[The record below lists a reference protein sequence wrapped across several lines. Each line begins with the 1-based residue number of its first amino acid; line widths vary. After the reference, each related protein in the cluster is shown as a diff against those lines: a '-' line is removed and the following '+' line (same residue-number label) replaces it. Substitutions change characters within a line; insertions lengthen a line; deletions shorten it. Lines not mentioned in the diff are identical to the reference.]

1 MRNKFELHTHFTK
14 AVSDEEGVLR
24 IKGYANTTTKDR
36 MGDVIPMDAWTK
48 SGALE
53 NFLKNPI
60 VLAYHDHSQPIG
72 KVVDYSITSK
82 GLEIVAEISKAAG
95 NVADLIIDEVLKT
108 FSIGFSIKDAEYDR
122 ESDIFTIKDLE
133 LFEVSVVSVPANQDS
148 TFSVAKSLDTADL
161 DELKTKYGTSEVT
174 EAVKAEVAEDINN
187 KTAPVAEEKEE
198 LEMDKKELEALL
210 AKTAADAATAVTAKI
225 EAKKAEEKAAL
236 AAETKKQE
244 EAEKTKNIAIEAGAT
259 GAERLMADIAKK
271 MEDETASL
279 KDIVNTMGEELKAKS
294 DEIEAMQRSKMTFAD
309 HKEEA
314 IAKESAE
321 KAYLLG
327 IVLRKNMFDTKYGA
341 GLVEKVNTSSSAQ
354 VSSDKYEQEV
364 STNLERDIY
373 EKLVVAPMF
382 RSIDMNQAT
391 MVLPIA
397 PDAAMADWVAASTY
411 GADATTGG
419 TKTTALTEILL
430 QTYKMASKSF
440 LTDETD
446 EDAIIPLL
454 PLIRDGLVRGH
465 ARATEDALLNADSTV
480 SPTTGPFNG
489 LIKKAGT
496 NVNAVKVGTTGTAKI
511 IAKDLLETRRKLGK
525 WGLDLSSLTC
535 IVSQEVYWDLL
546 EDDNFAHLN
555 EVNGLAT
562 KISGQVGSMYGMPV
576 VVSPEMPAKADGAAG
591 AVIVATSNFVMPRIR
606 GLRVQSDYYVEK
618 QQQVI
623 VATQRFGF
631 SDIIAGQAVVAM
643 TYDYSA

>member
-1 MRNKFELHTHFTK
+1 MNNKFELHTHFTK

-72 KVVDYSITSK
+72 KVVEHSITDQ

-95 NVADLIIDEVLKT
+95 NVADLIKDEVLKT
-108 FSIGFSIKDAEYDR
+108 FSIGFSIKDADYDNAK
-122 ESDIFTIKDLE
+122 DIFTIKDLE

-148 TFSVAKSLDTADL
+148 TFSVAKTLDTDDL
-161 DELKTKYGTSEVT
+161 DELKKKYGTSE
-174 EAVKAEVAEDINN
+174 AQAEDTIN
-187 KTAPVAEEKEE
+187 KEAAPVADQKEE

-210 AKTAADAATAVTAKI
+210 AKTAADAATAVTARM
-225 EAKKAEEKAAL
+225 EAKKAEEKAIADVEAKAAA
-236 AAETKKQE
+236 AAE
-244 EAEKTKNIAIEAGAT
+244 ANKTIAIEAGAT
-259 GAERLMADIAKK
+259 GAERLMAEITKK
-271 MEDETASL
+271 MESETSSL
-279 KDIVNTMGEELKAKS
+279 KDIVNEMGEELKAKS
-294 DEIEAMQRSKMTFAD
+294 AEIQAMQRSKMTFAD
-309 HKEEA
+309 VKEGHIA
-314 IAKESAE
+314 IEDAE
-321 KAYLLG
+321 KAFLLATVTKKG
-327 IVLRKNMFDTKYGA
+327 MFDTKYGQ
-341 GLVEKVNTSSSAQ
+341 GLVQKLNTSSSAQ

-364 STNLERDIY
+364 STNLERDIQ
-373 EKLVVAPMF
+373 EKLIVAPMF
-382 RSIDMNQAT
+382 RTIDMNQAT

-397 PDAAMADWVAASTY
+397 PDAAMADWVSASTY
-411 GADATTGG
+411 GNDTTTGAE
-419 TKTTALTEILL
+419 KTTTLTEILL
-430 QTYKMASKSF
+430 QTHKMASKSY

-465 ARATEDALLNADSTV
+465 ARATENALLNASV
-480 SPTTGPFNG
+480 AASTGPFDG
-489 LIKKAGT
+489 LITMGASYSNGI
-496 NVNAVKVGTTGTAKI
+496 KVGTAGTGKV
-511 IAKDLLETRRKLGK
+511 IAKDLLQTRRMLGK

-535 IVSQEVYWDLL
+535 VVNQETYWDLL

-555 EVNGLAT
+555 EVNGLST
-562 KISGQVGSMYGMPV
+562 KINGQVGSMYGMPV
-576 VVSPEMPAKADGAAG
+576 VVSPEMPAKADGAAL
-591 AVIVATSNFVMPRIR
+591 AVICATSNFVMPRIR

-631 SDIIAGQAVVAM
+631 SDIIAGSAVAIA
-643 TYDYSA
+643 TYDFS

>member
-1 MRNKFELHTHFTK
+1 MNNKFELHTHFTK

-72 KVVDYSITSK
+72 KVVEHSITDQ

-95 NVADLIIDEVLKT
+95 NVADLIKDEVLKT
-108 FSIGFSIKDAEYDR
+108 FSIGFSIKDADYDNAK
-122 ESDIFTIKDLE
+122 DIFTIKDLE

-148 TFSVAKSLDTADL
+148 TFSVAKTLDTDDL
-161 DELKTKYGTSEVT
+161 DELKKKYGTSE
-174 EAVKAEVAEDINN
+174 AQAEDTIN
-187 KTAPVAEEKEE
+187 KEAAPVADQKEE

-210 AKTAADAATAVTAKI
+210 AKTAADAATAVTARM
-225 EAKKAEEKAAL
+225 EAKKAEEKAIADVEAKAAA
-236 AAETKKQE
+236 AAE
-244 EAEKTKNIAIEAGAT
+244 ANKTIAIEAGAT
-259 GAERLMADIAKK
+259 GAERLMAEITKK
-271 MEDETASL
+271 MESETSSL
-279 KDIVNTMGEELKAKS
+279 KDIVNEMGEELKAKS
-294 DEIEAMQRSKMTFAD
+294 AEIQAMQRSKMTFAD
-309 HKEEA
+309 VKEGHIA
-314 IAKESAE
+314 IEDAE
-321 KAYLLG
+321 KAFLLATVTKKG
-327 IVLRKNMFDTKYGA
+327 MFDTKYGQ
-341 GLVEKVNTSSSAQ
+341 GLVQKLNTSSSAQ

-364 STNLERDIY
+364 STNLERDIQ
-373 EKLVVAPMF
+373 EKLIVAPMF
-382 RSIDMNQAT
+382 RTIDMNQAT

-397 PDAAMADWVAASTY
+397 PDAAMADWVSASTY
-411 GADATTGG
+411 GNDTTTGAE
-419 TKTTALTEILL
+419 KTTTLTEILL
-430 QTYKMASKSF
+430 QTHKMASKSY

-465 ARATEDALLNADSTV
+465 ARATENALLNASV
-480 SPTTGPFNG
+480 AASTGPFDG
-489 LIKKAGT
+489 LITMGASYSNGI
-496 NVNAVKVGTTGTAKI
+496 KVGTTGTGKV
-511 IAKDLLETRRKLGK
+511 IAKDLLQTRRMLGK

-535 IVSQEVYWDLL
+535 VVNQETYWDLL

-555 EVNGLAT
+555 EVNGLST
-562 KISGQVGSMYGMPV
+562 KINGQVGSMYGMPV
-576 VVSPEMPAKADGAAG
+576 VVSPEMPAKADGAAL
-591 AVIVATSNFVMPRIR
+591 AVICATSNFVMPRIR

-631 SDIIAGQAVVAM
+631 SDIIAGSAVAIA
-643 TYDYSA
+643 TYDFS

>member
-1 MRNKFELHTHFTK
+1 MNNKFELHTHFTK

-72 KVVDYSITSK
+72 KVVEHSITDQ

-95 NVADLIIDEVLKT
+95 NVASLIKDEVLKT
-108 FSIGFSIKDAEYDR
+108 FSIGFSIKDADYDNAK
-122 ESDIFTIKDLE
+122 DIFTIKDLE

-148 TFSVAKSLDTADL
+148 TFSVAKTLDTDDL
-161 DELKTKYGTSEVT
+161 DELKKKYGTSE
-174 EAVKAEVAEDINN
+174 AQAEDTIN
-187 KTAPVAEEKEE
+187 KEAAPVADQKEE

-210 AKTAADAATAVTAKI
+210 AKTAADAATAVTARM
-225 EAKKAEEKAAL
+225 EAKKAEEKAIAEVEAKADAE
-236 AAETKKQE
+236 AA
-244 EAEKTKNIAIEAGAT
+244 ANKTIAIEAGAT
-259 GAERLMADIAKK
+259 GAERLMADITKK
-271 MEDETASL
+271 MESETSSL
-279 KDIVNTMGEELKAKS
+279 KDIVNEMGEELKAKS
-294 DEIEAMQRSKMTFAD
+294 AEIEAMQRSKMTFAD
-309 HKEEA
+309 VKEGHIA
-314 IAKESAE
+314 IEDAE
-321 KAYLLG
+321 KAFLLAAVTKKG
-327 IVLRKNMFDTKYGA
+327 MFDTNYGQ
-341 GLVEKVNTSSSAQ
+341 GLVQKLNTSSSAT

-364 STNLERDIY
+364 STNLERDIL
-373 EKLVVAPMF
+373 EKLIVAPMF
-382 RSIDMNQAT
+382 RTIDMNQAT

-397 PDAAMADWVAASTY
+397 PDAAMADWVSASTY
-411 GADATTGG
+411 GKTDTTGSE
-419 TKTTALTEILL
+419 KTTALTEILL
-430 QTYKMASKSF
+430 QTHKMASKSF

-465 ARATEDALLNADSTV
+465 ARATENALLNASVAT
-480 SPTTGPFNG
+480 STGPFNG
-489 LIKKAGT
+489 LITMGASTSNGIKVGAAGT
-496 NVNAVKVGTTGTAKI
+496 GKV
-511 IAKDLLETRRKLGK
+511 IAKDLLQTRRLLGK

-535 IVSQEVYWDLL
+535 VVNQETYWDLL

-555 EVNGLAT
+555 EVNGLST
-562 KISGQVGSMYGMPV
+562 KINGQVGSMYGMPV
-576 VVSPEMPAKADGAAG
+576 VVSPEMPAKADGAAL
-591 AVIVATSNFVMPRIR
+591 AVICATSNFVMPRIR

-631 SDIIAGQAVVAM
+631 SDIIAGSAVAIA
-643 TYDYSA
+643 TYDYS

>member
-271 MEDETASL
+271 M
-279 KDIVNTMGEELKAKS
+279 K
-294 DEIEAMQRSKMTFAD
+294 
-309 HKEEA
+309 
-314 IAKESAE
+314 
-321 KAYLLG
+321 
-327 IVLRKNMFDTKYGA
+327 KY
-341 GLVEKVNTSSSAQ
+341 
-354 VSSDKYEQEV
+354 
-364 STNLERDIY
+364 
-373 EKLVVAPMF
+373 
-382 RSIDMNQAT
+382 
-391 MVLPIA
+391 
-397 PDAAMADWVAASTY
+397 
-411 GADATTGG
+411 
-419 TKTTALTEILL
+419 
-430 QTYKMASKSF
+430 
-440 LTDETD
+440 
-446 EDAIIPLL
+446 
-454 PLIRDGLVRGH
+454 
-465 ARATEDALLNADSTV
+465 
-480 SPTTGPFNG
+480 
-489 LIKKAGT
+489 
-496 NVNAVKVGTTGTAKI
+496 
-511 IAKDLLETRRKLGK
+511 
-525 WGLDLSSLTC
+525 
-535 IVSQEVYWDLL
+535 
-546 EDDNFAHLN
+546 
-555 EVNGLAT
+555 
-562 KISGQVGSMYGMPV
+562 
-576 VVSPEMPAKADGAAG
+576 
-591 AVIVATSNFVMPRIR
+591 
-606 GLRVQSDYYVEK
+606 
-618 QQQVI
+618 
-623 VATQRFGF
+623 
-631 SDIIAGQAVVAM
+631 
-643 TYDYSA
+643 